1 MMLMMMMMMMM
12 MMMVMV
18 MVMVMMMMMM
28 MMMTGA
34 YIPERATSMHSCH
47 GVSRTS
53 LFLERL
59 WREFSIS
66 FKFHKRVS
74 KTYRPKNVFFLPLM
88 RFSFPF

>member
-12 MMMVMV
+12 MMM
-18 MVMVMMMMMM
+18 
-28 MMMTGA
+28 TEA
-34 YIPERATSMHSCH
+34 YNPERATSMHSCH

-74 KTYRPKNVFFLPLM
+74 KTYRLKNVFCLLM
-88 RFSFPF
+88 RFSFRF